1 MIRTSPFHDRT
12 NALNET
18 GLWQHWSGTLAADR
32 YQTSDKFEYFAVRN
46 AAGLFDSSPLYKYRI
61 HGRDAE
67 RFLSGVLARDVRT
80 CAPGN
85 AQYTAWCDD
94 RGFVVEDG
102 VVLRTAADEFML
114 TAAEPNLAYFEDL
127 IGRRDQVAIEDV
139 SDEFG
144 ILALQGPR
152 SRDLLSALVPDAA
165 SLPYFGLTTG
175 EIAGSPVTISR
186 TGYSGDL
193 GYEVWVRSPDALKVW
208 DALWSSMSGFG
219 VLPFGLDA
227 LDMLRIEAGL
237 LLLDVDFASSRF
249 GWTDEDRSS
258 LIELG
263 WGWMVRGLADDDRAF
278 IGRRAIQR
286 EIAEKTSRWR
296 LTGLLVDW
304 ADHDR
309 IYGAAGLIP
318 PKDHTPILGEMFL
331 YDEAGTQVGY
341 TTSYMYSP
349 MLQRH
354 IALARVRPPLAAPG
368 SPVRLEIDVNHRYEY
383 VAARTSRLPLY
394 NPTRKTD

>member
-1 MIRTSPFHDRT
+1 MIRTSPFHKRT

-18 GLWQHWSGTLAADR
+18 GLWSHWSGHLSAHR
-32 YQTSDKFEYFAVRN
+32 YQLSDKFEYFAVRN
-46 AAGLFDSSPLYKYRI
+46 AAGVFDSSPLYKYRI

-67 RFLSGVLARDVRT
+67 RFLSGVLARDIRR

-94 RGFVVEDG
+94 RGFVIEDG
-102 VVLRTAADEFML
+102 VILRPAADEFLL

-127 IGRRDQVAIEDV
+127 IGRRDDVAIEEV
-139 SDEFG
+139 SDDYG
-144 ILALQGPR
+144 ILAIQGPR
-152 SRDLLSALVPDAA
+152 SRELLAALVPSVAQI
-165 SLPYFGLTTG
+165 PFFGLTTG
-175 EIAGSPVTISR
+175 SIAGSPVTVSR

-193 GYEVWVRSPDALKVW
+193 GYEIWVRSKDALKVW
-208 DALWSSMSGFG
+208 DALWTSMAGFG

-227 LDMLRIEAGL
+227 LDLLRIEAGL
-237 LLLDVDFASSRF
+237 LLLDVDFASSRY

-263 WGWMVRGLADDDRAF
+263 WGWMVRDLASDDRAF
-278 IGRRAIQR
+278 IGRRAIER
-286 EIAEKTSRWR
+286 ELADKTSRWR
-296 LTGLLVDW
+296 LTGLVVDW
-304 ADHDR
+304 ADYDR
-309 IYGAAGLIP
+309 IYSEAGLIP

-331 YDEAGTQVGY
+331 YDDDSVQVGY

-354 IALARVRPPLAAPG
+354 IALARVRPALAAPG
-368 SPVRLEIDVNHRYEY
+368 STVRLEIDVNHRYEY
-383 VAARTSRLPLY
+383 VTARTSRLPLY
-394 NPTRKTD
+394 NPPRKTA

>member
-1 MIRTSPFHDRT
+1 MIRTTPFHKRT

-18 GLWQHWSGTLAADR
+18 GLWSHWSGQLAAHR
-32 YQTSDKFEYFAVRN
+32 YQISDKFEYFAVRN
-46 AAGLFDSSPLYKYRI
+46 AAGVFDSSPLYKYRI
-61 HGRDAE
+61 RGEDAE
-67 RFLSGVLARDVRT
+67 RFLSGILARDIRA
-80 CAPGN
+80 CPPGH

-94 RGFVVEDG
+94 RGFVIEDG
-102 VVLRTAADEFML
+102 VVLRPAADEFLL

-127 IGRRDQVAIEDV
+127 IGRRDRVAIEDV
-139 SDEFG
+139 SDDYG
-144 ILALQGPR
+144 ILAVQGPR
-152 SRDLLSALVPDAA
+152 SRDLLSALVPEVAHI
-165 SLPYFGLTTG
+165 PFFGLTTG
-175 EIAGSPVTISR
+175 KIAGSPVIVSR

-193 GYEVWVRSPDALKVW
+193 GYEVWVRSGDAVKVW
-208 DALWSSMSGFG
+208 DALWGSMDGFG

-263 WGWMVRGLADDDRAF
+263 WGWMVRNLATDDRAF
-278 IGRRAIQR
+278 IGRRAIER
-286 EIAEKTSRWR
+286 EIADATSRWR
-296 LTGLLVDW
+296 LTGLVVDW
-304 ADHDR
+304 ADYDR
-309 IYGAAGLIP
+309 IYSAAGLIP
-318 PKDHTPILGEMFL
+318 PKDHTPVLGEMFL
-331 YDEAGTQVGY
+331 YDEGGTQVGY

-354 IALARVRPPLAAPG
+354 IALARVRPALAAPG

-383 VAARTSRLPLY
+383 VAARTARLPLY
-394 NPTRKTD
+394 NPTRKTA